1 MLLAFGSSFAAE
13 PANESN
19 VFKLGEIN
27 VAGTGTSNPA
37 VGGSTVTRDE
47 LDDFNRE
54 TVVDALDLLP
64 GITTT
69 GGGQRNERMVT
80 VRGFDSRQ
88 VPVFIDGIPVYVP
101 YDGNVDMARFTTYD
115 LASIEVA
122 KGFSSVLYLSLIHI

>member
-1 MLLAFGSSFAAE
+1 MKYPLSRTTIAASLLLAFGSSFAAE

-101 YDGNVDMARFTTYD
+101 VSYTHLTLPTNR
-115 LASIEVA
+115 EV
-122 KGFSSVLYLSLIHI
+122 